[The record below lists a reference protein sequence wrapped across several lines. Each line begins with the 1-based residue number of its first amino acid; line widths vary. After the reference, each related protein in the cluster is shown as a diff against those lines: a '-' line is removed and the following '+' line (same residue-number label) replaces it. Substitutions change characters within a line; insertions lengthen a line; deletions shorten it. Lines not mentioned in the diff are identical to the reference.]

1 MVPNLD
7 MYYQNMIVTRTRNGS
22 VHFCSTFRGKK
33 RGEMFQ
39 ITEHLV
45 VNFTAPI
52 IISSKVLIYFYN
64 NRIIH
69 RKTDVS
75 HMWRRLQL

>member
-1 MVPNLD
+1 
-7 MYYQNMIVTRTRNGS
+7 MIVTRIRNGA
-22 VHFCSTFRGKK
+22 VHFYLTFRDKK
-33 RGEMFQ
+33 RGERFQ

-64 NRIIH
+64 KRTIH

-75 HMWRRLQL
+75 HMWHSLQL